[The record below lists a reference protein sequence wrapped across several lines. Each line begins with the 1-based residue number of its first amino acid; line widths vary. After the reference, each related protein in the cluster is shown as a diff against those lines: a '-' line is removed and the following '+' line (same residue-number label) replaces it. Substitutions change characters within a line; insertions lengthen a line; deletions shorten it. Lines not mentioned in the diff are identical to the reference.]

1 MTNDHRPNLLDRV
14 MGNPLVGLAPWII
27 YAIVEGPSRL
37 ELSAA
42 IALGVAILV
51 LCINWLR
58 GQSPKLLEFSDVV
71 YFAALAIVIAYA
83 DEGTRTWLELWG
95 GEMANIALVV
105 IVLGSIL
112 IRRPFTLAYAK
123 EDTPPEYWD
132 TPEFLRI
139 NYLIAW
145 VWAVAFIIQAASGL
159 YGDAVLDNSNNI
171 WTGWIIQ
178 TLPMIIAAQFT
189 IWYPARLDAV
199 REGDAAP
206 PTTSDF
212 LATITPW
219 ISVIGILVL
228 SLGGGPEWLGIA
240 LIVVGVVATKALAGE
255 SRTPEV
261 ATSGVPDPTSTAS
274 G

>member
-1 MTNDHRPNLLDRV
+1 MTTGTTRRSLLDTI

-37 ELSAA
+37 ELSAGV
-42 IALGVAILV
+42 ALGVAVVV

-58 GQSPKLLEFSDVV
+58 GQSPKLLEFADVV
-71 YFAALAIVIAYA
+71 YFAVLAVIIAFA
-83 DEGTRTWLELWG
+83 DDGTRTWLELWG
-95 GEMANIALVV
+95 GEMANLALVV
-105 IVLGSIL
+105 IVVGSIL
-112 IRRPFTLAYAK
+112 VRHPFTLPYAK
-123 EDTPPEYWD
+123 EDTPAEFWD
-132 TPEFLRI
+132 TPEFLRV

-199 REGDAAP
+199 RDGEASAP
-206 PTTSDF
+206 TATEF
-212 LATITPW
+212 LGTVTPW
-219 ISVIGILVL
+219 VSVIGILVL
-228 SLGGGPEWLGIA
+228 SLGGGPVWLGVT
-240 LIVVGVVATKALAGE
+240 LIVIGILATKVLSSE
-255 SRTPEV
+255 
-261 ATSGVPDPTSTAS
+261 DTAPAP

>member
-1 MTNDHRPNLLDRV
+1 MTSDRTPNLLDKV

-37 ELSAA
+37 ELSAG
-42 IALGVAILV
+42 IALGVAVLV

-58 GQSPKLLEFSDVV
+58 GQSPKLLEFADVV
-71 YFAALAIVIAYA
+71 YFAVLAVVIAFA
-83 DEGTRTWLELWG
+83 SDGTRTWLELWG
-95 GEMANIALVV
+95 GEMANLALVV

-112 IRRPFTLAYAK
+112 VRHPFTLPYAK
-123 EDTPPEYWD
+123 EDTPAEFWD
-132 TPEFLRI
+132 TPEFLRV

-199 REGDAAP
+199 RDGDASAP
-206 PTTSDF
+206 TASDF

-219 ISVIGILVL
+219 VSVIGILVL
-228 SLGGGPEWLGIA
+228 SLGSGPEWLGIA
-240 LIVVGVVATKALAGE
+240 LIVVGILATKVLSGGDDAPAGSE
-255 SRTPEV
+255 
-261 ATSGVPDPTSTAS
+261 AS
-274 G
+274 V

>member
-1 MTNDHRPNLLDRV
+1 MSATTKRSLLDTV

-27 YAIVEGPSRL
+27 YAILEGPSRL
-37 ELSAA
+37 ELSAG
-42 IALGVAILV
+42 IALGVAVLV
-51 LCINWLR
+51 LSINWLR
-58 GQSPKLLEFSDVV
+58 GHSPKLLEFADVV
-71 YFAALAIVIAYA
+71 YFAVLAVIIAFA
-83 DEGTRTWLELWG
+83 DDGTRNWLELWG
-95 GEMANIALVV
+95 GEMANLALVV

-112 IRRPFTLAYAK
+112 VRRPFTLPYAK
-123 EDTPPEYWD
+123 EDTPAEFWD
-132 TPEFLRI
+132 TPEFLRV

-199 REGDAAP
+199 RDGDASAP
-206 PTTSDF
+206 TAAEF
-212 LATITPW
+212 LGTITPW

-228 SLGGGPEWLGIA
+228 SLGSGPEWLGIA
-240 LIVVGVVATKALAGE
+240 LIVVGVAATKMLSGDDDA
-255 SRTPEV
+255 P
-261 ATSGVPDPTSTAS
+261 ATA
-274 G
+274 